1 MLSDEVSETL
11 KSTEIFCLAWGSM
24 SNYDQESPLN
34 KVDPVYQTT
43 EQGRRNGYKGPTI

>member
-24 SNYDQESPLN
+24 SNYDQESPPN

-43 EQGRRNGYKGPTI
+43 GEKKRI